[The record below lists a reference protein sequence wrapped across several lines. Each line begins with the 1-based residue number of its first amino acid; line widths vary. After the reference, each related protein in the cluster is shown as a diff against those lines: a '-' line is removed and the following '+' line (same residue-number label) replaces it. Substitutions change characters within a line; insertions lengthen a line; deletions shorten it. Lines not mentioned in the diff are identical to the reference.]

1 MKFFYEFPFL
11 LAGSLS
17 LLPKN
22 GNLEVSLTTLR
33 CEIYTIS
40 PIGVSNLRASVSL

>member
-1 MKFFYEFPFL
+1 MNFFYELPFL

-17 LLPKN
+17 LLPTN
-22 GNLEVSLTTLR
+22 GNHEVSLTTLQ

-40 PIGVSNLRASVSL
+40 PIGVSNLRAIVSL